1 MQVPAGR
8 VETSD
13 VCAKTVRR
21 RTKTLSLVREIASCG
36 DSTSQLGEEIT
47 VLSNLERQSL
57 LHQAQLPISIP
68 VKDSLAMKADL
79 AMPWNKLRVLRP

>member
-1 MQVPAGR
+1 MQVPAGQ

-13 VCAKTVRR
+13 ACAKTVRR

-36 DSTSQLGEEIT
+36 DSTSQLGEEIK
-47 VLSNLERQSL
+47 VLSNLERQS
-57 LHQAQLPISIP
+57 QAQLPISIP

-79 AMPWNKLRVLRP
+79 AMPWNKLRVLRR